1 MKRLLLFLCLV
12 SACPSSPSAQSP
24 NSAESPASKILVVI
38 DKSTQ
43 EMKVFVDNVERYTWK
58 VSTGLPG
65 YETPSGTYPARSM
78 NKIWYSKQWDDAP
91 MPHAIFFTK
100 KGHAIHGTDET
111 KKLGRLASHGCVRLA
126 PENAR
131 TLFALIKEKGLKDT
145 QIVLNGEMPSSEV
158 QVASPAPPKPEKK
171 PPQADTQIVLNEEM
185 PSSEVQ
191 VASPAPPKPEKKP
204 PQEDT
209 QIVLNEEMPSSEVQ
223 VASPAPPK
231 PEKKPLQADTQI
243 VLNEEM
249 PSSEV
254 QVASPAPPKPEKKP
268 PQEDTQIVL
277 NEEMPSSEVQVA
289 SPAPPKPEKKPP
301 QEDTQI
307 VLNEETPRSEV
318 QVASPAPPKPE
329 KKPPKASAADEAE
342 VNAAKSPRRKT
353 GNERLQPKIGT
364 AATKLVN
371 DKLLAASV
379 KKPLAHKE
387 KPATRKTASRSR
399 SKPFLVGTPARPL
412 SAGASPRMANA
423 AYAASVY
430 GALARNKPRSVG
442 ANGSVT
448 VSFAIGASGSLR
460 NALVARSSG
469 KAPLDHAALA
479 IIRQAAPFSPP
490 PGSKQSYIITIN
502 FR

>member
-126 PENAR
+126 PKNAR

-191 VASPAPPKPEKKP
+191 VASPAPPKPK
-204 PQEDT
+204 
-209 QIVLNEEMPSSEVQ
+209 
-223 VASPAPPK
+223 
-231 PEKKPLQADTQI
+231 
-243 VLNEEM
+243 
-249 PSSEV
+249 
-254 QVASPAPPKPEKKP
+254 
-268 PQEDTQIVL
+268 
-277 NEEMPSSEVQVA
+277 
-289 SPAPPKPEKKPP
+289 
-301 QEDTQI
+301 
-307 VLNEETPRSEV
+307 
-318 QVASPAPPKPE
+318 

-364 AATKLVN
+364 AATKSVN
-371 DKLLAASV
+371 EKDLSASAT
-379 KKPLAHKE
+379 KRLAHKE
-387 KPATRKTASRSR
+387 KRATPNTASRSR
-399 SKPFLVGTPARPL
+399 SRPFLLGTPAR
-412 SAGASPRMANA
+412 SSPARVSPSLANA
-423 AYAASVY
+423 AYATNVH
-430 GALARNKPRSVG
+430 GALRRNKPRSVG
-442 ANGSVT
+442 ASGSVT

-460 NALVARSSG
+460 NARVARSSG
-469 KAPLDHAALA
+469 KALLDQAALA
-479 IIRQAAPFSPP
+479 IIRQGAPFPPP
-490 PGSKQSYIITIN
+490 PGSGKNYTIRID